1 MAIIVFVGKR
11 ADDRRRDQ
19 RPGEDGL
26 RVRAGIAYGEGGGRE
41 GGSAILIDRR
51 RRGAKRSGER
61 EGERE
66 REREIHRQEER
77 EMEGGREVEAKQ
89 KGQKGRSCPP
99 TPPPP

>member
-61 EGERE
+61 EREIHRHGERRRE
-66 REREIHRQEER
+66 RERPNKK
-77 EMEGGREVEAKQ
+77 AK
-89 KGQKGRSCPP
+89 KGVRVRRRRRRRRPDE
-99 TPPPP
+99 